1 VLKDKYTTLPMTVE
15 RAFSDIIAKCLQ
27 KKPEKRPVI
36 DEIIALEVFQLKA
49 KQLKIKIPPM
59 NANYPAPST

>member
-1 VLKDKYTTLPMTVE
+1 MTVE

-49 KQLKIKIPPM
+49 KQLKIKMPPL
-59 NANYPAPST
+59 NIN

>member
-1 VLKDKYTTLPMTVE
+1 MTVE

-49 KQLKIKIPPM
+49 KQLKIKIPPI
-59 NANYPAPST
+59 NANYQAPST